1 MEIAALRSELG
12 LSQEAFAQKVGLK
25 SKSYVSELE
34 NATPPRC
41 SVRVALEI
49 ERLSSGR
56 IEAASLNPGVA
67 LVRAAD

>member
-1 MEIAALRSELG
+1 MQIASLRSELG
-12 LSQEAFAQKVGLK
+12 LSQEAFAKMVGLK

-34 NATPPRC
+34 SADDPRC
-41 SVRVALEI
+41 SVRVALEL

-67 LVRAAD
+67 LVRAAE